1 MSDINEYDF
10 TRDLEKVYNEIVNI
24 SDEMKSEGMAFRL
37 PTDKQFTTENV
48 KHVASKRFY
57 DLSRDLDNQLAVLE
71 DLVDTAVAS
80 YRLYEEEMDKE
91 AERWATLEFESSIGD
106 PEGLRGEDQV
116 VS

>member
-10 TRDLEKVYNEIVNI
+10 TRDLEKVYNEIASI

-48 KHVASKRFY
+48 KHLASKRFY
-57 DLSRDLDNQLAVLE
+57 ELSRDLDKQLAVLE
-71 DLVDTAVAS
+71 DLVDTAIAS
-80 YRLYEEEMDKE
+80 YRLYEDAMDKE
-91 AERWATLEFESSIGD
+91 AEKRAALEFESSIGD
-106 PEGLRGEDQV
+106 PNGLRGEDQA